1 MKSLSRPRPLKL
13 VPLGCSVGCLLLFIC
28 LSFSNFSHSI
38 EYLAIAQ
45 DESSEPGVASIR
57 EGVSINSND
66 ELRLL
71 PKYSPNSISQALNY
85 SHFIPLSP
93 LSNSPGNQVKLLL
106 NYNVTESSLI
116 NNPINAIM
124 EVYAANQSL
133 IRTSS
138 LPDPL
143 NLTGSDGTIQLA
155 TTLNDH
161 NLKNIT
167 AVATIT
173 DDEKAMP
180 ISNTLEARLDLGEMS
195 PISSLNP

>member
-1 MKSLSRPRPLKL
+1 MKPLSSQRALKL
-13 VPLGCSVGCLLLFIC
+13 PILGVSAGWLLLFVC

-45 DESSEPGVASIR
+45 DESSESSVASVT
-57 EGVSINSND
+57 ENVPINSND

-71 PKYSPNSISQALNY
+71 PKYSPNSISQAINY

-116 NNPINAIM
+116 DNPINAIM

-138 LPDPL
+138 LPLYL
-143 NLTGSDGTIQLA
+143 NLTSSEGTIQLA

-167 AVATIT
+167 AVAVLT
-173 DDEKAMP
+173 DDEKAIP
-180 ISNTLEARLDLGEMS
+180 ISNILEARLDLGEMS
-195 PISSLNP
+195 SN

>member
-1 MKSLSRPRPLKL
+1 MKILSRRRVSEGSILGFSAGLLFLYLCLSLSN
-13 VPLGCSVGCLLLFIC
+13 S
-28 LSFSNFSHSI
+28 SHSL

-45 DESSEPGVASIR
+45 DESHESRAASVR
-57 EGVSINSND
+57 ED
-66 ELRLL
+66 ELMLL
-71 PKYSPNSISQALNY
+71 PKYSPNSVSQTLNY

-116 NNPINAIM
+116 DNPINAIM
-124 EVYAANQSL
+124 EVYASNQSL

-138 LPDPL
+138 LPHPL
-143 NLTGSDGTIQLA
+143 NLASSEGTIQLA

-167 AVATIT
+167 AVAMLT
-173 DDEKAMP
+173 DDEKAIP
-180 ISNTLEARLDLGEMS
+180 ISNILEARLDLGEMS
-195 PISSLNP
+195 SD

>member
-1 MKSLSRPRPLKL
+1 MKILPRRRVSEASILGFSAGLLLLYLCLSLSN
-13 VPLGCSVGCLLLFIC
+13 S
-28 LSFSNFSHSI
+28 SHSL

-45 DESSEPGVASIR
+45 DESPESRAASVR
-57 EGVSINSND
+57 EDVLMNSSN
-66 ELRLL
+66 ELMLL
-71 PKYSPNSISQALNY
+71 PKYSPNSVSQTLNY
-85 SHFIPLSP
+85 SHFVPLSP

-116 NNPINAIM
+116 DNPINAIM

-138 LPDPL
+138 LPHPL
-143 NLTGSDGTIQLA
+143 NLASSEGTIQLA

-167 AVATIT
+167 AVAMLT
-173 DDEKAMP
+173 DDEKAIP
-180 ISNTLEARLDLGEMS
+180 ISNILEARLDLGEMS
-195 PISSLNP
+195 SD

>member
-1 MKSLSRPRPLKL
+1 MKILPRRRVSEASILGFSAGLLLLYLCLSLSD
-13 VPLGCSVGCLLLFIC
+13 S
-28 LSFSNFSHSI
+28 SHSL

-45 DESSEPGVASIR
+45 DEPPKSRAASVREDVLTNSS
-57 EGVSINSND
+57 N
-66 ELRLL
+66 ELMLL
-71 PKYSPNSISQALNY
+71 PKYLPNSVSQTLNY
-85 SHFIPLSP
+85 SHFVPLSP

-116 NNPINAIM
+116 DNPINAIM

-138 LPDPL
+138 LPHPL
-143 NLTGSDGTIQLA
+143 NLTSSEGTIQLA

-167 AVATIT
+167 AVAILT
-173 DDEKAMP
+173 DDEKAIP
-180 ISNTLEARLDLGEMS
+180 ISNILEARLDLGKMS
-195 PISSLNP
+195 SD